1 MKCNVFFVVLQSL
14 KTSSTSYIKLDRAQN
29 SQIMELKKN
38 PKVNLERWKTVFIQ
52 VGLVLAL
59 GFILVAFE
67 WTSSEGVNTDLAMT
81 QDIVIEE
88 EMMPITQQ
96 EEVKP
101 PPPPEPVKQVIE
113 MIHIVDDDVDIN
125 DDVDLFENEFSE
137 DVQVKIVQFVQEEK
151 EVEEEEIFII
161 VEHMPSFQ
169 GGDLN
174 KFREFVNKNLKYPE
188 IAAENG
194 IQGKVI
200 LSFVVEPNGTLSK
213 VRVLRG
219 VDPAIDKEAI
229 RVVESSPK
237 WSPGMQRGKPV
248 RVSFN
253 MPIVFVLQ

>member
-1 MKCNVFFVVLQSL
+1 
-14 KTSSTSYIKLDRAQN
+14 
-29 SQIMELKKN
+29 MELKKN
-38 PKVNLERWKTVFIQ
+38 PKVNLENWKTIFVE

-59 GFILVAFE
+59 GVILAAFE
-67 WTSSEGVNTDLAMT
+67 WTSSDGINTDFA
-81 QDIVIEE
+81 QSQEVVVEE

-113 MIHIVDDDVDIN
+113 MINIVDDDVDIS
-125 DDVDLFENEFSE
+125 DDLDLFENEFSE
-137 DVQVKIVQFVQEEK
+137 DVSVKIVEFSYEEK
-151 EVEEEEIFII
+151 EAEEEEIFVI

-174 KFREFVNKNLKYPE
+174 KFRDFVNKNLKYPE

-194 IQGKVI
+194 IQGRVI
-200 LSFVVEPNGTLSK
+200 LSFVVEANGTLSN

-237 WSPGMQRGKPV
+237 WSPGQQRGKPV

-253 MPIVFVLQ
+253 MPIIFVLQ

>member
-1 MKCNVFFVVLQSL
+1 M
-14 KTSSTSYIKLDRAQN
+14 
-29 SQIMELKKN
+29 QIMELKKN
-38 PKVNLERWKTVFIQ
+38 PKVNLENWKTIFVE

-59 GFILVAFE
+59 GVILAAFE
-67 WTSSEGVNTDLAMT
+67 WTSSDGINTDFA
-81 QDIVIEE
+81 QSQEVVVEE

-113 MIHIVDDDVDIN
+113 MINIVDDDVDIS
-125 DDVDLFENEFSE
+125 DDLDLFENEFSE
-137 DVQVKIVQFVQEEK
+137 DVSVKIVEFSYEEK
-151 EVEEEEIFII
+151 EAEEEEIFVI

-174 KFREFVNKNLKYPE
+174 KFRDFVNKNLKYPE

-194 IQGKVI
+194 IQGRVI
-200 LSFVVEPNGTLSK
+200 LSFVVEANGTLSN

-237 WSPGMQRGKPV
+237 WSPGQQRGKPV

-253 MPIVFVLQ
+253 MPIIFVLQ